1 MSLNYNDRKT
11 ALNKDY
17 KSSNSIDHFFE
28 NTIDCVIFKKHSLE
42 ELGQL
47 SLDFYRGLAFG
58 VAWVVWGMELG
69 GCPGVTLG

>member
-1 MSLNYNDRKT
+1 MSLNCNDQKT

-28 NTIDCVIFKKHSLE
+28 NTIDSVTFKKHSLE

-47 SLDFYRGLAFG
+47 SLDFYHGLVFGEAWFGGWSLG
-58 VAWVVWGMELG
+58 VARG
-69 GCPGVTLG
+69 